1 MQLTS
6 NRSLVVLS
14 YLLREI
20 NHYYEQTQLLLLRAV
35 NIYKME
41 VNLAYVNNRYSC
53 HDIARF
59 ISVIISVINL
69 YNAGTSTGKISTFYN
84 IFMIW

>member
-59 ISVIISVINL
+59 ISVINL
-69 YNAGTSTGKISTFYN
+69 YNGRGAGTSTGKISTFYN